1 MCCFTHCTT
10 RSKQKKR
17 CLSRQACQ
25 HRKHVAV
32 SGDDETAGKE
42 EEEEADEKELLA
54 EPHPSDR
61 QPQKGAKKKKKLV
74 VTNHSAAEAA
84 PAAANKKM
92 KLAAPDSSAAK
103 ASPEAA
109 KTEKKKL
116 AALDSATAAEAAPE
130 AAVTVSSPQQ
140 RRRTRHS
147 GMATME
153 PLPDPDIMLRAETRT
168 LLATASEAAPLSVM
182 PAKQRQQHGTEAGQH
197 PPQNHPDVKPLAEDA
212 SAASVPNS
220 VGLAQRQSRTRSGLS
235 QGPARLAGA
244 SEAAAAAAAVSPG
257 QKKCARKSS
266 LSQSQAQPAEGSTPL
281 PVDHVS
287 TRHRSSSSERRAQ
300 RPSSSSGQTQTPP
313 PLYPKR
319 ESRLRRM
326 TQPGSL
332 GPPPSTV
339 PSAQPQQSEAEE
351 EEQEKVKVEAKAE
364 VGSDHRRR
372 SSRQM
377 NHPRDDSHMP
387 TDHPAPQAEPPH
399 EAPPVVPAR
408 RKPKSV
414 EKKSGQQAT
423 AGMVLEQQAG
433 SLQKQQRLGKGKLQQ
448 QAVDPV
454 DPVKHESQ
462 RLANGKRKRSS
473 VAAAP
478 LLEEEDT
485 APAGTSSKSL
495 SPGSA
500 GRHAQALDAR

>member
-1 MCCFTHCTT
+1 
-10 RSKQKKR
+10 
-17 CLSRQACQ
+17 
-25 HRKHVAV
+25 
-32 SGDDETAGKE
+32 
-42 EEEEADEKELLA
+42 
-54 EPHPSDR
+54 
-61 QPQKGAKKKKKLV
+61 
-74 VTNHSAAEAA
+74 
-84 PAAANKKM
+84 M
-92 KLAAPDSSAAK
+92 KLAAPDNIAAE

-109 KTEKKKL
+109 KTVKKKL
-116 AALDSATAAEAAPE
+116 AALDSATAAEAAAE

-147 GMATME
+147 GMATVQ

-182 PAKQRQQHGTEAGQH
+182 PAQQRQQHGTEAGQH
-197 PPQNHPDVKPLAEDA
+197 PPQNHSDVKPLAEDA

-281 PVDHVS
+281 PGDHVS
-287 TRHRSSSSERRAQ
+287 PRHRSSSSGRRAQ

-339 PSAQPQQSEAEE
+339 PSAQLQQSEAEE
-351 EEQEKVKVEAKAE
+351 EEQEKVKVEVKAE

-399 EAPPVVPAR
+399 EAPPVVPAKR
-408 RKPKSV
+408 RPKSV

-423 AGMVLEQQAG
+423 AGMVLEQRAG

-462 RLANGKRKRSS
+462 QLANGKRKRLS